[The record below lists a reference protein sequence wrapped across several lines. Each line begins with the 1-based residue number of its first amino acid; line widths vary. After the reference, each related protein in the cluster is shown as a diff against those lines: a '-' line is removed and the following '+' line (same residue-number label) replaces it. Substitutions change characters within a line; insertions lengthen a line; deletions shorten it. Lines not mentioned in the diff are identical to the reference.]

1 MFKGFLPFA
10 LFFLDVDFESI
21 VWNGLLRNFKG
32 TLVFMAF
39 KALQR
44 RISHV
49 APSTNVTHDDKYGE
63 EVVSYEP
70 PGRMHTSKKTN
81 GHLDKRALTIRN
93 SKEESGRRDDNAGC

>member
-21 VWNGLLRNFKG
+21 VWNGLLCNFKG

-49 APSTNVTHDDKYGE
+49 APSTNMTHDKDYGE
-63 EVVSYEP
+63 ETAIVEP
-70 PGRMHTSKKTN
+70 PGRMHTSMRTT
-81 GHLDKRALTIRN
+81 GHLVDKCALIT
-93 SKEESGRRDDNAGC
+93 